1 MSNQVIEMPI
11 SIAGKHGVIRAAI
24 ICGQAPLL
32 LSRPALKRLQARLD
46 FDKDELVFF
55 DEGIRAPLR
64 VNEAGQYVVP
74 VVGQRAAEDEG
85 HLKPIPGEN
94 VEPTDN
100 VPASPTSSSD
110 HPAPGASGCNVVGV
124 ASDSWELQGESACAS
139 SCATPHLF
147 VLPQRSF
154 RLPSAFAADQAY
166 A

>member
-1 MSNQVIEMPI
+1 MSNKVIEMPI

-24 ICGQAPLL
+24 TRGQGPLL
-32 LSRPALKRLQARLD
+32 LSRPGLKRLQARLD
-46 FDKDELVFF
+46 FDKDELVLF

-74 VVGQRAAEDEG
+74 VLGQRAAEDEE
-85 HLKPIPGEN
+85 HLKLIPGENN
-94 VEPTDN
+94 VEPTDK

-110 HPAPGASGCNVVGV
+110 SPAPGASGCNVVGLLGV
-124 ASDSWELQGESACAS
+124 ARGSACAS

-154 RLPSAFAADQAY
+154 RLSSAFAADQAY